1 MDAAAPG
8 AARWVPDQVRSVDE
22 LRTAAG
28 ACEGCELYR
37 DATQVVMGDGR
48 EDARLVLVGEQPGDK
63 EDQIGEPFVGPAGR
77 LLEKALTEAGLAV
90 EDVFLTNAV
99 KHFRFARSRGKQRL
113 HKSPG
118 RTHVVAC
125 QPWLEAELT
134 LVRPRGVVLLG
145 ATAGSA
151 VYGASFR
158 LGPARGR
165 PQPWPSDRWPLT
177 DPPDWVLATMHP
189 SGVLRSRQRDEDFAA
204 LVADLR
210 VAADRLG

>member
-1 MDAAAPG
+1 MAKAVG
-8 AARWVPDQVRSVDE
+8 AGKWVPDTPRSVEE
-22 LRTAAG
+22 LRGAAQ

-63 EDQIGEPFVGPAGR
+63 EDLVGEPFVGPAGR
-77 LLEKALTEAGLAV
+77 LLDKALAEAGLAA

-99 KHFRFARSRGKQRL
+99 KHFRFSRSRGKQRL
-113 HKSPG
+113 HKAPG

-125 QPWLEAELT
+125 QPWLEAELG
-134 LVRPRGVVLLG
+134 LVRPEGVVLLG

-151 VYGASFR
+151 VYGGSFR
-158 LGPARGR
+158 LGPVRGST
-165 PQPWPSDRWPLT
+165 QPWPEDHWPLD

-189 SGVLRSRQRDEDFAA
+189 SGVLRSRQREEDFAA
-204 LVADLR
+204 LVADLK
-210 VAADRLG
+210 VAAGKLR